1 MTTELLAAALV
12 DLDIHSLTDF
22 QKLDVDSFEYNA
34 LYEKRYMI
42 EEIEPRY
49 HLPYFSHI
57 FAGGYSS
64 GYYFYTW
71 AEVLDKD
78 AFAKFVETGDVFDR
92 RSAQA
97 FRKLLSS
104 GGKKDGMTLYREFR
118 GAEPSREPLLKARG
132 LWVEPQPTAEA
143 EN

>member
-1 MTTELLAAALV
+1 
-12 DLDIHSLTDF
+12 
-22 QKLDVDSFEYNA
+22 
-34 LYEKRYMI
+34 MI
-42 EEIEPRY
+42 SEIEPRY

-78 AFAKFVETGDVFDR
+78 AFAAFEETGDVFNR
-92 RSAQA
+92 RTAQV

-104 GGKKDGMTLYREFR
+104 GGKRDGMSLYREFR

-132 LWVEPQPTAEA
+132 LWVEPEPAEESNPENA
-143 EN
+143 ENKETK